1 MDARGRREPRQAR
14 RSRDNRD
21 DRTDGQFAI
30 SRVSDPIVPPN
41 VTRLRSRDVP
51 RILPTRPR
59 TPESTPEQ
67 EEDELSQLR
76 NEQINSLGARGQPVD
91 ALGYA
96 AEGEESPVIN
106 TTEEEQV
113 EKAIIKGA
121 LQMDKEKEKGQQ
133 RREHVYESPSG
144 TLAPPLIMLDSDE
157 EPWMNVPG
165 FTAKTD
171 PMSELKSMTGGTDN
185 LYLNLT
191 PSDTEEAPNEADKV
205 ETSITHSQAAAVL
218 EELEKLQQEA
228 KQERGSG
235 TALPKFDLTTE
246 LKKVDE
252 PLEQRNDPNQPLNPQ
267 TTNVIIKPTL
277 GTNNDTAGVT
287 EQVVTQTVTP
297 EASGVTTLGADG
309 GVKPQDLGNP
319 LVPVKTQLQSDFYL
333 PGGKKI
339 SESITYQINDL
350 TPEGNPALMVKI
362 PKLQQKY
369 GQDMY
374 MLDLH
379 TGYLY
384 RIHDSS
390 GGFQPVEERGYLHP
404 TESLWADM
412 NEASREEYLRV
423 NDLNHEPLRNN
434 KSNQSKVTSTPLLP
448 PNASNKPPNE
458 KVVKGL
464 GEGEGLSPIMREPEA
479 PRKPPRVR
487 GDIKIETYSFTST
500 KGG

>member
-14 RSRDNRD
+14 RSRDSKD

-76 NEQINSLGARGQPVD
+76 NEQISSLGARGQAVD

-96 AEGEESPVIN
+96 AGGEESPVIN

-121 LQMDKEKEKGQQ
+121 LQMDKEKEKEQQ
-133 RREHVYESPSG
+133 KREHVYESPSG
-144 TLAPPLIMLDSDE
+144 TLALPLIMLDSDD

-191 PSDTEEAPNEADKV
+191 PSDTEEAPNETDRV
-205 ETSITHSQAAAVL
+205 GTSITHSQAAAVL

-228 KQERGSG
+228 KQERRSG

-252 PLEQRNDPNQPLNPQ
+252 PLEQRNDPNQPLSPQ
-267 TTNVIIKPTL
+267 ITNAIVEPTL
-277 GTNNDTAGVT
+277 GTKNDTEGVT
-287 EQVVTQTVTP
+287 EREVTQAVTP
-297 EASGVTTLGADG
+297 VASGVTTLGADG

-319 LVPVKTQLQSDFYL
+319 LVPVRTRLQSDFYL
-333 PGGKKI
+333 PGVKKT

-350 TPEGNPALMVKI
+350 TPEGNPALMVKL

-384 RIHDSS
+384 QIHGSS

-404 TESLWADM
+404 TETLWADM

-423 NDLNHEPLRNN
+423 NGINHEPLQDN
-434 KSNQSKVTSTPLLP
+434 KSNQSKVTSTPLLL
-448 PNASNKPPNE
+448 PNVSNNTHNE
-458 KVVKGL
+458 KVIEGL
-464 GEGEGLSPIMREPEA
+464 GEGEGLSPIMKEPDV
-479 PRKPPRVR
+479 PKKPPRVEE
-487 GDIKIETYSFTST
+487 ISKIETYSYTST
-500 KGG
+500 KDG